1 MMIVMGSSPKDS
13 GSNRR
18 RAPRFELD
26 AQSSSLGTVKDL
38 SRVGARVAGNG
49 RPPLTIGETLTLCLR
64 ATDGA
69 VLQLPSRV
77 VWIRKPKFRQWEI
90 GLEFVG
96 IDRRKQTL
104 IECLAR
110 FGTLAP
116 PATPVASGS
125 SGEGTRI
132 ISEHDPSAGGQGP
145 PLQARY
151 RERDHYRILQV
162 QPDADGETIRLAFRM
177 LAKRL
182 HPDRNPAP
190 DAHRRFELLK
200 QAYDILRDPER
211 RQRYDAAL
219 AELRVREGEQRRDA
233 A

>member
-1 MMIVMGSSPKDS
+1 MLTVMGASPKNS

-18 RAPRFELD
+18 RATRYELD

-38 SRVGARVAGNG
+38 SRVGARVAGHG
-49 RPPLTIGETLTLCLR
+49 RPPLKVGETLTLCLR

-96 IDRRKQTL
+96 IDRRKQAS
-104 IECLAR
+104 IEFLAR

-116 PATPVASGS
+116 PATPAGSGTTGPASQEVSAS
-125 SGEGTRI
+125 SE
-132 ISEHDPSAGGQGP
+132 AA
-145 PLQARY
+145 PLQARF
-151 RERDHYRILQV
+151 REPDHYRIMQV
-162 QPDADGETIRLAFRM
+162 QPDADDETIRLAFRM

-211 RQRYDAAL
+211 RRRYDAAL
-219 AELRVREGEQRRDA
+219 AELRSQEREQPRDA